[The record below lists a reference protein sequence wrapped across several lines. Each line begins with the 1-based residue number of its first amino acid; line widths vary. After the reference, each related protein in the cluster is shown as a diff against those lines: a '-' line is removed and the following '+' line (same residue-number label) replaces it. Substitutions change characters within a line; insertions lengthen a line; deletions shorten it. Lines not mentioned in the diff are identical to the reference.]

1 MKILLDTCVLSE
13 VSRPNSAVAV
23 REFIN
28 KQNDNSIFLS
38 VITIGELSKG
48 IALLQG
54 GKHRYNLEQWFLS
67 IQNNYANHI
76 LPIDAD
82 TAKIWGDI
90 TASAKT
96 RGFIIPAAD
105 GLIAAT
111 AMQYNLHLVTR
122 NIKDFQET
130 GVLLINPW
138 DV

>member
-13 VSRPNSAVAV
+13 LSRPNSAVEI

-38 VITIGELSKG
+38 VITIGELRKG
-48 IALLQG
+48 IALLEAG
-54 GKHRYNLEQWFLS
+54 SRRHNLEQWFKS
-67 IQNNYANHI
+67 IQNNYENHI
-76 LPIDAD
+76 LPIDAE

-96 RGFIIPAAD
+96 KGFIIPAAD

-111 AMQYNLHLVTR
+111 AIQYNLHLVTR
-122 NIKDFQET
+122 NVKDFKKT
-130 GVLLINPW
+130 GVLLINPYE
-138 DV
+138 D